1 MIRSDSE
8 ALDRRAWEAIC
19 NWHQAAGIAVMRE
32 GLDHGHLTRCFLWD
46 KVSRA
51 IRQQVDPEGFQL
63 EAALLAQ
70 SQSALERSRPATSK
84 QLSKKWLL
92 EGLKRPV
99 RPLYT
104 LRDRVRLRL
113 RRRDRPILFAPQRH
127 LRLKASLLA
136 LSQLPDLMVV
146 VPHDRSPD
154 YSVGH
159 PTRLPWAAEQEVDI
173 DYAAELHQSVIQG
186 LRSLKIDLLPQDGK
200 LLNAQILSQLRV
212 IRSVEAE
219 LQFVRP
225 QALLMFSDNHH
236 PMQAYVHV
244 AKRMGIPTVLL
255 QHGLDCEH
263 YCLDEAYA
271 SAIAAW
277 GEARRKRYQHQSV
290 YQPDQLWVTG
300 NPEFDHLRSP
310 EALDLSGNYWLWVTR
325 PHRPE
330 KCFSPSRSPQ
340 EGLDIL
346 AALASAL
353 KRSPTE
359 RLLIKPHPAD
369 YADRYQAFVAEQGL
383 GDRIEIVQSSV
394 QSLLAGAT
402 CVISEDSTAGLEA
415 MLFGKVVIHA
425 HFAASKP
432 TLPFVQFGAA
442 LPGYSVELLEDSLEK
457 AGHLTAIE
465 QDTLLQGQRQFIQD
479 YAGTCDGQAHQRV
492 LSQISALT
500 LGSDAR

>member
-8 ALDRRAWEAIC
+8 APDRRAWEAIC
-19 NWHQAAGIAVMRE
+19 NWHQAIDLPMVRE
-32 GLDHGHLTRCFLWD
+32 GLDHRHLTRCFLWD

-51 IRQQVDPEGFQL
+51 IRQQVDPAGFQL

-70 SQSALERSRPATSK
+70 SQSRLERSRPNASE
-84 QLSKKWLL
+84 W
-92 EGLKRPV
+92 LKRPV

-113 RRRDRPILFAPQRH
+113 HCRDRPILFAPHRH
-127 LRLKASLLA
+127 LRLKASLLS
-136 LSQLPDLMVV
+136 LSRLSDLVVV

-154 YSVGH
+154 YAVGH
-159 PTRLPWAAEQEVDI
+159 PTRLPRAAQQAADV
-173 DYAAELHQSVIQG
+173 DYAAALHQSVIEG
-186 LRSLKIDLLPQDGK
+186 LRSLQINLLPQDQQRLGT
-200 LLNAQILSQLRV
+200 QILDQLLL
-212 IRSVEAE
+212 IRRVEAE
-219 LQFVRP
+219 LNFVRP
-225 QALLMFSDNHH
+225 QALLMFADNHH
-236 PMQAYVHV
+236 PMQAYVQV

-271 SAIAAW
+271 SAIAVW

-290 YQPDQLWVTG
+290 YQPDHLWVTG
-300 NPEFDHLRSP
+300 NPEFDHLRLP

-346 AALASAL
+346 AALAKAL
-353 KRSPTE
+353 KRSPTA

-369 YADRYQAFVAEQGL
+369 YADRYQAFIAEQGL
-383 GDRIEIVQSSV
+383 GDRIEIVQSNV
-394 QSLLAGAT
+394 QLLLAGAS

-415 MLFGKVVIHA
+415 LFFGKVVVHA

-442 LPGYSVELLEDSLEK
+442 LPGYSAELLEDSLK
-457 AGHLTAIE
+457 RAAQLTSIE
-465 QDTLLQGQRQFIQD
+465 QDTLLKAQRQFIQD
-479 YAGTCDGQAHQRV
+479 YAGNCDGQAHQRV
-492 LSQISALT
+492 FSRIAALT
-500 LGSDAR
+500 LGKEIRD